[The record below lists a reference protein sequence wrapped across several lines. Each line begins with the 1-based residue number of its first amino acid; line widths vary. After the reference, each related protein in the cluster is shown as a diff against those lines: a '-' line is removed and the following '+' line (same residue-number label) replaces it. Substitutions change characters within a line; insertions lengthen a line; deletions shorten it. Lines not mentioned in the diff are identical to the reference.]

1 MKVSELMKE
10 LKQFPKDS
18 EVFFVKDW
26 EAVNESGEL
35 TDLRPLSGVTS
46 QRVVVDMG
54 LDFDDYTEVLLEF
67 KEG

>member
-26 EAVNESGEL
+26 ESVNESGEL

-67 KEG
+67 KEE